1 MGRYN
6 LYIPASTKYLLR
18 RASKRFMT
26 TQVELAKKIARGE
39 ITLEDITY
47 WGLDLKDK
55 ERIRFLKET
64 EEEFSFKAIF
74 PVRTDNPNEIREY
87 IKAVNAIVDGV
98 VREFYRKHEDL
109 PAALNYVSIALH
121 RIARE
126 DGLTEWDRKSLKS
139 HIELLQRFLGGDD
152 K

>member
-39 ITLEDITY
+39 ITIDDITY

-64 EEEFSFKAIF
+64 EEEFSFKAVF
-74 PVRTDNPNEIREY
+74 PVRTDNPKGIREY
-87 IKAVNAIVDGV
+87 IKAVDAIVGDV
-98 VREFYRKHEDL
+98 VREFYNNHEDL
-109 PAALNYVSIALH
+109 VASLNYVSIAIH
-121 RIARE
+121 RIMRE
-126 DGLTEWDRKSLKS
+126 DGLTEWDKKHLAWHVEEIQR
-139 HIELLQRFLGGDD
+139 LLRGDGQ
-152 K
+152 